1 MKITKGLLNQIYNL
15 LSQAKLDK
23 CEVKERVDIIKA
35 LRNVRGEVE
44 AFQGFV
50 NDVQAKNADIINAGD
65 KEKVAELNRIIAE
78 EANKPIETE
87 GVAMLT
93 EDAVMHLLESN
104 GDWNAAVVMAVEDVF
119 LKE

>member
-1 MKITKGLLNQIYNL
+1 MITKGLLIQLYGL
-15 LSQAKLDK
+15 LSQASLEK
-23 CEVKERVDIIKA
+23 CAVAERIEIVKA

-50 NDVQAKNADIINAGD
+50 NDVQQKNQDIISAGD
-65 KEKVAELNRIIAE
+65 QLKIAELNKVIAD
-78 EANKPIETE
+78 EANKPVETE
-87 GVAMLT
+87 NVAMLS